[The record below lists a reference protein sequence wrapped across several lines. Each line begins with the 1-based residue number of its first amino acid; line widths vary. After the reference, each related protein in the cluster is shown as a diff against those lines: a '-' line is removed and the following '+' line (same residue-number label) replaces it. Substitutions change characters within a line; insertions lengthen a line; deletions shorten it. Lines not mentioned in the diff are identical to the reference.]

1 MSAPCKS
8 GMVMLG
14 GQVSGTPVCPE
25 STATLQTSAAACAH
39 ACSGQ
44 EQGRRQLCGHVEFQN
59 MLKYNIQ
66 LLCGLRF
73 PRLGQSG
80 PACPAPPVP
89 SGLRA
94 TMSLMKSDRSSC
106 RPLRVVACANPVHWA
121 HPAPSASEVAH
132 AEIKK
137 ILPLV
142 DLCAIIGTLIM
153 TRCLATGQTEAKR
166 WIKSGGCHMNLHPFP
181 CGGG

>member
-80 PACPAPPVP
+80 PACPAPPVS

-94 TMSLMKSDRSSC
+94 TMSPMRLKRMQGWRS
-106 RPLRVVACANPVHWA
+106 LRFVASIDPVQQA
-121 HPAPSASEVAH
+121 HPVQGASEAVRPGRKA
-132 AEIKK
+132 ISSL
-137 ILPLV
+137 I
-142 DLCAIIGTLIM
+142 DLYFIIRALIM
-153 TRCLATGQTEAKR
+153 TLKTFCNRANQGKK
-166 WIKSGGCHMNLHPFP
+166 WMKHPQN
-181 CGGG
+181 GTYTT